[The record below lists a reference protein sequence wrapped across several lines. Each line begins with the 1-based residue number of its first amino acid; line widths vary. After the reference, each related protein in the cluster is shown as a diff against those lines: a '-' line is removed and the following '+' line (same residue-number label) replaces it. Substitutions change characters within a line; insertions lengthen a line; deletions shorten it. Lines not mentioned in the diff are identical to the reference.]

1 MQLMSKC
8 ISLFFIILKYCQT
21 SFEDIE
27 LWYKELK
34 ENANPDIKLI
44 LVGNKIDLNDFKVDK
59 EDIKNLK
66 EEFEIDL
73 EFEVS
78 AKTGENVEKLFVD
91 STKLLYNEYLNIK
104 NSKKKNAPSNKLML
118 EETRKEIELKKG
130 NACIC

>member
-104 NSKKKNAPSNKLML
+104 NNKKKNGNKLML